1 MPECGIVKAE
11 PSDRLR
17 RPVGIDWTPQPEPAP
32 TVLKIAHVADEATGN
47 AHDRFRAPAML
58 GGMVD
63 FDVPCERSESV
74 KQVLVEGR
82 KKGANLTSA
91 DQPAIEE
98 AIAAPP
104 ERHIRHAARN
114 GWSGP
119 PRRAFVRQTGVVGH
133 IGGLQCLQPPRP
145 KDGEPVLITFRK
157 AGTVQ
162 GWIDEVAM
170 PSRFSSRAILVIG
183 ATFAAP
189 LLRILRFP
197 SFGFNLFGANKSGKS
212 TITTVAGSIIGLPN
226 EAALPNL
233 NTTTAGLLQLAG
245 VFNDCALPLNEMAL
259 LGPKAYEQ
267 IGPAIY
273 ALGESCDRT
282 RHKASTFA
290 SDIEQSSFSTIFFFN
305 SERSIDELARQIG
318 RERPG
323 GEKARCLDVPAL
335 QGGRRT
341 VFDGRPSDVKEEDFH
356 RWALGQ
362 MVKLR
367 EGCQANH
374 GVVFDAYLERLITLG
389 DEVEARAR
397 RYADAFVQS
406 LDLQDAESE
415 IEHAAKCFG
424 VIYAGV
430 RIAMDVDILPRPWRP
445 VSVRRAITRCFREAQ
460 RTARLGDPVLL
471 KAKERLHAR
480 LLDLDL
486 PGREGV
492 RPGMDLG
499 YRWTEGNGEY
509 VTIHATSFASW
520 FEKRELTAILTWLD
534 RTGAL
539 RKANSES
546 TPSGGGHD
554 WAVSWPRWMKGGKK
568 VRSITFRLPN

>member
-1 MPECGIVKAE
+1 MKIELSA
-11 PSDRLR
+11 RH
-17 RPVGIDWTPQPEPAP
+17 RPPVDIDWTTEPKPAP
-32 TVLKIAHVADEATGN
+32 VVLKVAHVADEATGN
-47 AHDRFRAPAML
+47 AHDRFRAPTVL
-58 GGMVD
+58 GGTVE
-63 FDVPCERSESV
+63 FDVPCERSESG
-74 KQVLVEGR
+74 KQVLIEGR
-82 KKGANLTSA
+82 KKGAGLANA
-91 DQPAIEE
+91 DLQAIEE

-114 GWSGP
+114 GWYGP
-119 PRRAFVRQTGVVGH
+119 QRQAFVRQTGVVGR
-133 IGGLQCLQPPRP
+133 IGGLQCLRPPRL

-170 PSRFSSRAILVIG
+170 PARFSSRAILVIA

-267 IGPAIY
+267 LGPAIY
-273 ALGESCDRT
+273 ALGESRDRT
-282 RHKASTFA
+282 RHKSSTFA

-341 VFDGRPSDVKEEDFH
+341 VFDGRPSDVSEDEFH
-356 RWALGQ
+356 RWALAQ
-362 MVKLR
+362 MVKMR

-374 GVVFDAYLERLITLG
+374 GVVFDAYLERLIALG
-389 DEVEARAR
+389 DEVEIRAR
-397 RYADAFVQS
+397 RYAAEFVHA
-406 LDLQDAESE
+406 LDLHDAESE
-415 IEHAAKCFG
+415 IEHAAKCIS
-424 VIYAGV
+424 VIYAGA
-430 RIAMDVDILPRPWRP
+430 RIAMDVGILPRPWRA
-445 VSVRRAITRCFREAQ
+445 VSVRRAIIRCFREAQ
-460 RTARLGDPVLL
+460 QTARLGDPVLL

-480 LLDLDL
+480 LLELDL
-486 PGREGV
+486 PLRDSV
-492 RPGMDLG
+492 RPGVDLG
-499 YRWTEGNGEY
+499 YRWDDGGGEY
-509 VTIHATSFASW
+509 VTIHATPFASW

-539 RKANSES
+539 RKANPES
-546 TPSGGGHD
+546 TPGGGGHD
-554 WAVSWPRWMKGGKK
+554 WAVSSPRWAKGGKK

>member
-1 MPECGIVKAE
+1 MKIESA
-11 PSDRLR
+11 DHR
-17 RPVGIDWTPQPEPAP
+17 RRTINVDWTTQPEPVP
-32 TVLKIAHVADEATGN
+32 NVLKIAHVADEATGN
-47 AHDRFRAPAML
+47 AHDRFRAPTML
-58 GGMVD
+58 GGTVD
-63 FDVPCERSESV
+63 FDVPHERSESA
-74 KQVLVEGR
+74 KQVLAEGR
-82 KKGANLTSA
+82 KKGANLSGA
-91 DQPAIEE
+91 DLPAIEK
-98 AIAAPP
+98 AIADPP
-104 ERHIRHAARN
+104 DHFICHAARN
-114 GWSGP
+114 GWYGLE
-119 PRRAFVRQTGVVGH
+119 RRAFVRSTGVVGH
-133 IGGLQCLQPPRP
+133 IGGLQRLQPPRP
-145 KDGEPVLITFRK
+145 KDGEAVLITFRK

-170 PSRFSSRAILVIG
+170 PARFSSRAILVIA

-245 VFNDCALPLNEMAL
+245 VFNDIGLPLNEMAL

-267 IGPAIY
+267 LGPAIY
-273 ALGESCDRT
+273 ALGESRDRT

-341 VFDGRPSDVKEEDFH
+341 VFDCRPGGVSEKDFH

-367 EGCQANH
+367 KGCQANH
-374 GVVFDAYLERLITLG
+374 GVVFDAYLERLIALG
-389 DEVEARAR
+389 DEVEVRAR
-397 RYADAFVQS
+397 QYADAFVHS

-424 VIYAGV
+424 VIYAGA
-430 RIAMDVDILPRPWRP
+430 RIAMDVGILPRPWRP
-445 VSVRRAITRCFREAQ
+445 LNVRRAITRCFQEAQ
-460 RTARLGDPVLL
+460 RTARLGDPVLR
-471 KAKERLHAR
+471 KAKEQLHAR
-480 LLDLDL
+480 LLHLNL
-486 PGREGV
+486 PRRDSVQPGV
-492 RPGMDLG
+492 DLG
-499 YRWTEGNGEY
+499 YRWQDGDGEH
-509 VTIHATSFASW
+509 VTIQATQFSSW

-534 RTGAL
+534 QTGAL
-539 RKANSES
+539 RKANPENIPNGS
-546 TPSGGGHD
+546 GHD
-554 WAVSWPRWMKGGKK
+554 WAVSWPRWTKGGKK

>member
-1 MPECGIVKAE
+1 MPGRGIMKIE
-11 PSDRLR
+11 PSDPRR
-17 RPVGIDWTPQPEPAP
+17 RPLDIDWSTQPEPAP
-32 TVLKIAHVADEATGN
+32 AVLKIAHVEDEATGN
-47 AHDRFRAPAML
+47 AHDRFRAPTVL
-58 GGMVD
+58 GGTVE
-63 FDVPCERSESV
+63 FDVPHERSESA
-74 KQVLVEGR
+74 KQVLAEGR
-82 KKGANLTSA
+82 KKGAALATA
-91 DQPAIEE
+91 DLAEIED
-98 AIAAPP
+98 AIATPP
-104 ERHIRHAARN
+104 EHHIRHAARN
-114 GWSGP
+114 GWYGP
-119 PRRAFVRQTGVVGH
+119 QRRAFVRQTGVVGRV
-133 IGGLQCLQPPRP
+133 GGLRCIQPPRP

-162 GWIDEVAM
+162 GWIYEVAM
-170 PSRFSSRAILVIG
+170 PARFSSRAILVIA

-267 IGPAIY
+267 LGPAIY
-273 ALGESCDRT
+273 ALGESRDRT

-323 GEKARCLDVPAL
+323 GERARCLDVPAL

-341 VFDGRPSDVKEEDFH
+341 VFDGRPGDVGEDEFH

-362 MVKLR
+362 MVKMR

-374 GVVFDAYLERLITLG
+374 GVVFDAYLERLIALG
-389 DEVEARAR
+389 DEVEVRAR
-397 RYADAFVQS
+397 RYADAFVHA
-406 LDLQDAESE
+406 LELQDAESE

-424 VIYAGV
+424 VIYAGA
-430 RIAMDVDILPRPWRP
+430 RIAMDVGLLPRPWRP

-486 PGREGV
+486 PDRDGV
-492 RPGMDLG
+492 RPGVDLG
-499 YRWTEGNGEY
+499 YRSAKGDCEH

-539 RKANSES
+539 RKANPES
-546 TPSGGGHD
+546 TPGGGGHD
-554 WAVSWPRWMKGGKK
+554 WAVSWPRWVKGGKK